1 MRQRERW
8 AAVGPAG
15 NGCAGRG
22 RLGEARGRREG
33 GAARSSLPA
42 PPRAAGTARPGAVR
56 AGGAAG
62 TAGGGSGPGEARP
75 ERWGGGVS
83 AQGPAGGARGVRDGS
98 GVEVG
103 AAGSWWPA
111 PGHGESGCE
120 AGGFGAAFG

>member
-1 MRQRERW
+1 MR
-8 AAVGPAG
+8 
-15 NGCAGRG
+15 RG
-22 RLGEARGRREG
+22 GGARG
-33 GAARSSLPA
+33 ALPA
-42 PPRAAGTARPGAVR
+42 PRSLPLPEPPARPGR
-56 AGGAAG
+56 ALSEPGEQRGRQGAAAAPG
-62 TAGGGSGPGEARP
+62 KRVRSGGE
-75 ERWGGGVS
+75 GGVS